1 MKKLLLFTIVFFSF
15 VVLGNAQGV
24 NLGIKAGLNMATLS
38 GDVEEADM
46 KAGLHVGA
54 FLDLKASDKFAIS
67 PELLFSMQGAKGE
80 NGDASYN
87 YVNIPVLAKIYLA
100 DFLNIH
106 VGPQAGFLLSAKEDD
121 QDMKEFYK
129 GLDISAVAGVG
140 IDLPMGLTGGLRYNI
155 GLGNIVEKELADLN
169 DIKITNQVFQVYVGL
184 RFL

>member
-38 GDVEEADM
+38 GDVGDVDM

-67 PELLFSMQGAKGE
+67 PELLFSMQGASDDE
-80 NGDASYN
+80 NANFN

-106 VGPQAGFLLSAKEDD
+106 VGPQAGFLLSAKVDD
-121 QDMKEFYK
+121 VDMKEAYK
-129 GLDISAVAGVG
+129 DLDISAVAGVG
-140 IDLPMGLTGGLRYNI
+140 IDLPMGLTGGLRYNV
-155 GLGNIVEKELADLN
+155 GLGNILDKELADLT
-169 DIKITNQVFQVYVGL
+169 DTKVTNQVFQVYVGL